1 MKNEAWKIAHS
12 SLQTYSMPS
21 DPRFWIGFNIV
32 KGIGPA
38 KVRALL
44 DHFGDLERA
53 WGASAAELKRI
64 GFDKRSIKSFLA
76 TRDTL
81 DLDAKVA
88 ELEQHGV
95 RMVCW
100 DSADYPAP
108 LRHIP
113 TSPPTLYIKGDLH
126 ESDRWA
132 IAIVGTRKLTEYGR
146 QITREITTGLVRR
159 SITIVSG
166 LARGIDSIAHQVAV
180 DMGGR
185 TIAVLGSGID
195 QIYPPENRRL
205 AEKIANG
212 RGAIISEYALGVPPE
227 AKNFP
232 PRNRII
238 SALSLGSAVIEAGY
252 PSGAL
257 ITARFAAEQG
267 RNIFAVPGNIN
278 SPASKGTNKLIQE
291 GAKLITSAKDI
302 LDELQLE
309 YVEEQQALQLSLPDS
324 AEEAALVPHL
334 INTPIHVDELS
345 RATGLPAALVTSTLT
360 MMELKGMVQQVGGMQ
375 YVLIR
380 EMRTNY
386 SIDKN
391 EDQ

>member
-1 MKNEAWKIAHS
+1 MS
-12 SLQTYSMPS
+12 S
-21 DPRFWIGFNIV
+21 DPKYWIGFNIV

-53 WGASAAELKRI
+53 WHANERELKTL
-64 GFDKRSIKSFLA
+64 GFDKRTIKSFA
-76 TRDTL
+76 TTRETIN
-81 DLDAKVA
+81 LDAEVA
-88 ELEQHGV
+88 KLDRYGV
-95 RMVCW
+95 RMICW
-100 DSADYPAP
+100 DSAEYPTT

-113 TSPPTLYIKGDLH
+113 TSPPTLYIKGELAEKDK
-126 ESDRWA
+126 WA

-146 QITREITTGLVRR
+146 QMTREITTGLVRR

-166 LARGIDSIAHQVAV
+166 LARGIDSIAHKIAV

-195 QIYPPENRRL
+195 QIYPPENRHL
-205 AEKIANG
+205 AEKIADG
-212 RGAIISEYALGVPPE
+212 QGAIISEYALGVPPE

-267 RNIFAVPGNIN
+267 RNIFAVPGNVN
-278 SPASKGTNKLIQE
+278 SAASKGTNKLIQE

-309 YVEEQQALQLSLPDS
+309 HVEEQQALQLSLPDS
-324 AEEAALVPHL
+324 AEEAALIPHL
-334 INTPIHVDELS
+334 LNTPIHADELS
-345 RATGLPAALVTSTLT
+345 RATGLPTALVSSTLT

-380 EMRTNY
+380 ETGATYVVDTTNDVN
-386 SIDKN
+386 SEAEEGN
-391 EDQ
+391 L

>member
-1 MKNEAWKIAHS
+1 MS
-12 SLQTYSMPS
+12 F
-21 DPRFWIGFNIV
+21 DPRYWIGFNIV

-44 DHFGDLERA
+44 DHFGDLEQAWRA
-53 WGASAAELKRI
+53 DKAELRRI
-64 GFDKRSIKSFLA
+64 GFDKRTINSFFETRA
-76 TRDTL
+76 TI
-81 DLDAKVA
+81 DLDREVAKLA
-88 ELEQHGV
+88 QHGV

-100 DSADYPAP
+100 ESADYPET

-113 TSPPTLYIKGDLH
+113 TSPPTLYIKGELT
-126 ESDRWA
+126 ERDRWA

-146 QITREITTGLVRR
+146 QMTREITTGLVRR

-166 LARGIDSIAHQVAV
+166 LARGIDSMAHQIAIE
-180 DMGGR
+180 MGGR
-185 TIAVLGSGID
+185 TIGVLGSGID
-195 QIYPPENRRL
+195 QIYPPENRKL
-205 AEKIANG
+205 AQKIVDG

-267 RNIFAVPGNIN
+267 RNIFAVPGNVN

-291 GAKLITSAKDI
+291 GAKLITSASDI
-302 LDELQLE
+302 LEDLQLE
-309 YVEEQQALQLSLPDS
+309 HVEEQQALQLTLPDS

-345 RATGLPAALVTSTLT
+345 RKTNMPASLVTSTLT
-360 MMELKGMVQQVGGMQ
+360 LMELKGMVQQVGGMQ
-375 YVLIR
+375 YVLVR
-380 EMRTNY
+380 ETGVEY
-386 SIDKN
+386 TVQHDP
-391 EDQ
+391 ET

>member
-1 MKNEAWKIAHS
+1 MS
-12 SLQTYSMPS
+12 S
-21 DPRFWIGFNIV
+21 DPKFWIGFNIV

-53 WGASAAELKRI
+53 WHANERELKKI
-64 GFDKRSIKSFLA
+64 GFDKRTIKSFFG
-76 TRDTL
+76 TRADIN
-81 DLDAKVA
+81 LDAEVDKLA
-88 ELEQHGV
+88 QHGV
-95 RMVCW
+95 RMLCW
-100 DSADYPAP
+100 DSADYPTS

-113 TSPPTLYIKGDLH
+113 TSPPTLYIKGELK
-126 ESDRWA
+126 ESDKWG

-146 QITREITTGLVRR
+146 QMTHEITTGLVRR

-166 LARGIDSIAHQVAV
+166 LARGIDSIAHKVAV

-205 AEKIANG
+205 AEQIANG
-212 RGAIISEYALGVPPE
+212 RGAIVSEYALGVAPE

-267 RNIFAVPGNIN
+267 RNIFAVPGNVN
-278 SPASKGTNKLIQE
+278 SAASKGTNKLIQD

-302 LDELQLE
+302 LDELHLE
-309 YVEEQQALQLSLPDS
+309 HVEEQKALQLTLPES
-324 AEEAALVPHL
+324 AEEAALIPHL
-334 INTPIHVDELS
+334 LNTPAHVDDLS
-345 RATGLPAALVTSTLT
+345 RATGMPSALVGSTLT
-360 MMELKGMVQQVGGMQ
+360 LMELKGMVQQVGRMQ

-380 EMRTNY
+380 EMGATY
-386 SIDKN
+386 SVDSKP
-391 EDQ
+391 EEGQEKK